1 MKKDFKVAL
10 EKIELFLD
18 DPESKIL
25 LLKGHDEDA
34 KIRASLIGV
43 ESRFSNCILLVGTM
57 SQASPLVNRAFD
69 GKEILPENVSST
81 KSYKI
86 GKLNTDVY
94 SYATSSKNMFR
105 GDNDS
110 CTLVFPVHSVLR
122 NEKKYKKFTEELMEI
137 NSRKIILISFNDHAI
152 HNWEI
157 EELADAVFD
166 YTVENDNP
174 ELLEIMKGNGVI

>member
-1 MKKDFKVAL
+1 MKKDFEVAL

-43 ESRFSNCILLVGTM
+43 NSRFNDCVLLVGAM
-57 SQASPLVNRAFD
+57 SQASPLVNRAFE
-69 GKEILPENVSST
+69 GKKILPENVSST

-86 GKLNTDVY
+86 GKLNTDIY
-94 SYATSSKNMFR
+94 SYATSSKNTFR
-105 GDNDS
+105 GDENS

-122 NEKKYKKFTEELMEI
+122 SENKYKKFKEELREI

-157 EELADAVFD
+157 EELADEVFD

-174 ELLEIMKGNGVI
+174 GLLQTMKNNGVL